1 MLIRIGNKK
10 YVGYCNAMTYIYYNK
25 VFNANIFDDLDRI
38 KEYLI
43 KINLQSI
50 SKNDV
55 DNMVN
60 IILKLVYI
68 LIYTNNPKKINRFEK
83 WENEH
88 KNEIIEPNM
97 TNEII
102 EYLVDNFYNQE
113 VREELEKIKTQKQQE
128 EDIIF
133 QEHTFLKQ
141 CLELG
146 LSCKD
151 LADLSYVDVCKM
163 LIINMNRIKNA
174 KKVKYKEATTQDWDM
189 LAIS

>member
-1 MLIRIGNKK
+1 MLIKIGNKK

-43 KINLQSI
+43 KINLQKI
-50 SKNDV
+50 EKNDV

-83 WENEH
+83 WKNEH
-88 KNEIIEPNM
+88 KNEIIEPNT

-102 EYLVDNFYNQE
+102 EYLIDNFYSKD
-113 VREELEKIKTQKQQE
+113 VKEELEKIKTTKKQE

-151 LADLSYVDVCKM
+151 LEELSYVDVCKT
-163 LIINMNRIKNA
+163 LIINMNKINNA
-174 KKVKYKEATTQDWDM
+174 KKAKYKEATTQDWDM

>member
-43 KINLQSI
+43 KINLQKI
-50 SKNDV
+50 EKNDV

-68 LIYTNNPKKINRFEK
+68 LIYTNNPKEINRFEK
-83 WENEH
+83 WKNEH
-88 KNEIIEPNM
+88 KNEIIKPNM

-113 VREELEKIKTQKQQE
+113 VREELEKIKTPKKQE

-151 LADLSYVDVCKM
+151 LENLSYVDACKI

-174 KKVKYKEATTQDWDM
+174 KKAKYKEATTQDWDM

>member
-1 MLIRIGNKK
+1 MLIKIGNKE

-25 VFNANIFDDLDRI
+25 VFNANVFDDLDRI

-43 KINLQSI
+43 KINLQKI
-50 SKNDV
+50 EKNDV

-68 LIYTNNPKKINRFEK
+68 LIYTNNPKEINRFEK
-83 WENEH
+83 WKNEH
-88 KNEIIEPNM
+88 KNEIIEPNT

-102 EYLVDNFYNQE
+102 EYLIDNFYSKD
-113 VREELEKIKTQKQQE
+113 VKEELEKIKTTKKQE

-151 LADLSYVDVCKM
+151 LEELSYVDVCKI
-163 LIINMNRIKNA
+163 LIINMNKINNA
-174 KKVKYKEATTQDWDM
+174 KKAKYKEATTQDWDM

>member
-1 MLIRIGNKK
+1 MLIKIGNKE

-25 VFNANIFDDLDRI
+25 VFNANVFDDLDRI

-43 KINLQSI
+43 KINLQKI
-50 SKNDV
+50 EKNDV

-68 LIYTNNPKKINRFEK
+68 LIYTNNPKEINRFEK
-83 WENEH
+83 WKNEH
-88 KNEIIEPNM
+88 KNEIIEPNT

-102 EYLVDNFYNQE
+102 EYLIDNFYSKD
-113 VREELEKIKTQKQQE
+113 VKEELEKIKTTKKEE

-151 LADLSYVDVCKM
+151 LEELSYVDVCKI
-163 LIINMNRIKNA
+163 LIINMNKINNA
-174 KKVKYKEATTQDWDM
+174 KKAKYKEAKTQDWDM

>member
-1 MLIRIGNKK
+1 MLIKIGNKE
-10 YVGYCNAMTYIYYNK
+10 YVGYCNAMTYIFYNK

-43 KINLQSI
+43 KINLQKI
-50 SKNDV
+50 EKNDV

-68 LIYTNNPKKINRFEK
+68 LIYANNPKEINRFEK
-83 WENEH
+83 WKNEH
-88 KNEIIEPNM
+88 KNEIIEPNT

-102 EYLVDNFYNQE
+102 EYLIDNFYSKD
-113 VREELEKIKTQKQQE
+113 VKEELEKIKTTKKQE

-151 LADLSYVDVCKM
+151 LEELSYVDVCKI
-163 LIINMNRIKNA
+163 LIINMNKINNA
-174 KKVKYKEATTQDWDM
+174 KKAKYKEATTQDWDM

>member
-1 MLIRIGNKK
+1 MLIKIGNKK

-43 KINLQSI
+43 KINLQKI
-50 SKNDV
+50 EKNDV

-83 WENEH
+83 WKNEH
-88 KNEIIEPNM
+88 KNEIIEPNT

-102 EYLVDNFYNQE
+102 
-113 VREELEKIKTQKQQE
+113 
-128 EDIIF
+128 
-133 QEHTFLKQ
+133 
-141 CLELG
+141 
-146 LSCKD
+146 
-151 LADLSYVDVCKM
+151 
-163 LIINMNRIKNA
+163 
-174 KKVKYKEATTQDWDM
+174 
-189 LAIS
+189 